1 MNFDCLD
8 ASYQLITDLVT
19 PIEKLSKRNP
29 KLNVQLTTASTSVA
43 LNVSEGRGRAGK
55 DRRYHWRIASGSA
68 QEVVAILE
76 VSERLGYFNADD
88 TNAARHTLTRLQQ
101 MLWRMTH

>member
-55 DRRYHWRIASGSA
+55 DRRHHWRIASGSA

-76 VSERLGYFNADD
+76 VSERLGYFTADD
-88 TNAARHTLTRLQQ
+88 TSAARHTLTRLQQ